1 MNEVTQHK
9 SLYEYTTS
17 SVRWVGG
24 VSIRLE
30 YGQLQGKAPKRGSEE
45 RKTRF
50 ERATLCLE
58 GIAALGTF
66 FAVNLAAAPEAT
78 YLPRARKQYSSRR
91 YFSRAGGVGDLVG

>member
-50 ERATLCLE
+50 ERATICLE
-58 GIAALGTF
+58 GRWADRRTF
-66 FAVNLAAAPEAT
+66 ETRNHCPCRSRNHWLIEQG
-78 YLPRARKQYSSRR
+78 QYSKNVDFRKR
-91 YFSRAGGVGDLVG
+91 L